1 MSKWFRYEN
10 TLVNLDKCARVV
22 YARQKQNWR
31 IAFYDHNNL
40 DPTTDGDQYHDH
52 YIDYLTEDEA
62 LLNFNKI
69 VELVTNKDE
78 LTKLK
83 ETISKQNDEIAELRK
98 MIIHL
103 PVVGNVFIEAKDEF
117 EATLKIDN

>member
-1 MSKWFRYEN
+1 MSKWFSYEN
-10 TLVNLDKCARVV
+10 NLVNLDKCARVV
-22 YARQKQNWR
+22 CARQK
-31 IAFYDHNNL
+31 ITFYDHNNL
-40 DPTTDGDQYHDH
+40 DPTIDGDQYHDH
-52 YIDYLTEDEA
+52 CIDYLTEDEA
-62 LLNFNKI
+62 LLNFSKI
-69 VELVTNKDE
+69 VELATNKDE

-83 ETISKQNDEIAELRK
+83 ETISKQNDEIAELRN